1 MKVELL
7 DAFVEQ
13 LNEQIDYI
21 ARDKP
26 GAARK
31 FKNDILNQ
39 TKKLAKNP
47 MLHRQSIYFENMQY
61 RDMIFKGYKVV
72 LKIDNEKDT
81 VFVIGLVNTQQ
92 RIG

>member
-1 MKVELL
+1 
-7 DAFVEQ
+7 
-13 LNEQIDYI
+13 
-21 ARDKP
+21 
-26 GAARK
+26 
-31 FKNDILNQ
+31 
-39 TKKLAKNP
+39 